1 VEGNRKGLTLNS
13 GTFCHHD
20 GCCST
25 QVAELAL
32 VIAFCD
38 ERAVIPLVSSS
49 MGTDPCSSPRVVD

>member
-1 VEGNRKGLTLNS
+1 
-13 GTFCHHD
+13 
-20 GCCST
+20 
-25 QVAELAL
+25 VAELAL